1 MRLRETREAAADA
14 YVAGS
19 DGLEDATDR
28 EEMELLGASGVT
40 IIMISAALGG
50 PTAMKG
56 MEPNHPPDTEKVR
69 SRTRPHPST
78 APARP
83 PASRLPPTRLRL
95 WRPDGHAGRARRE
108 RNEGR
113 DSPRGSWASQEP
125 QSAIR
130 AAAYPSGP
138 SRVSRAA
145 KATHNA
151 ARAHSRRR
159 RERDVNQALPRRPP
173 TPEMV
178 GRPAWNRR
186 DHGESLLNGQRR
198 KENQMTDTTDTD
210 GVRPTPFPNRFQH
223 CSNPRG

>member
-1 MRLRETREAAADA
+1 MRLRQTREAAADA

-56 MEPNHPPDTEKVR
+56 MEPNHPPDTEKVE
-69 SRTRPHPST
+69 
-78 APARP
+78 AV
-83 PASRLPPTRLRL
+83 
-95 WRPDGHAGRARRE
+95 RARVR
-108 RNEGR
+108 RRRCLGLQHR
-113 DSPRGSWASQEP
+113 DCLRRDCACGALTDTLDELDK
-125 QSAIR
+125 SATKDAILR
-130 AAAYPSGP
+130 AARGLHK

-151 ARAHSRRR
+151 ARAYSRRH
-159 RERDVNQALPRRPP
+159 RERDGQPSPSASSADARNGWDGPRG
-173 TPEMV
+173 TGGIMEKV
-178 GRPAWNRR
+178 F
-186 DHGESLLNGQRR
+186 LNGQRR

>member
-1 MRLRETREAAADA
+1 MRLRQTREAAADA

-50 PTAMKG
+50 PTTMKG
-56 MEPNHPPDTEKVR
+56 MEPNHPPDTEKVE
-69 SRTRPHPST
+69 
-78 APARP
+78 AV
-83 PASRLPPTRLRL
+83 
-95 WRPDGHAGRARRE
+95 RARVR
-108 RNEGR
+108 RRRCLGLQHR
-113 DSPRGSWASQEP
+113 DCLRRDCACGALTDTLDELDK
-125 QSAIR
+125 SATKDAILR
-130 AAAYPSGP
+130 AARGLHK

-151 ARAHSRRR
+151 ARAYSRRH

-178 GRPAWNRR
+178 GDGPR
-186 DHGESLLNGQRR
+186 GTGGIMEKVFLNGQRR

>member
-1 MRLRETREAAADA
+1 MRLRQTREAAADA

-56 MEPNHPPDTEKVR
+56 MEPNHPPGTEKVE
-69 SRTRPHPST
+69 
-78 APARP
+78 AV
-83 PASRLPPTRLRL
+83 
-95 WRPDGHAGRARRE
+95 RARIR
-108 RNEGR
+108 RRRWVGLQHR
-113 DSPRGSWASQEP
+113 DCLRRDCACGALTDTLDELDE
-125 QSAIR
+125 SATKDAILR
-130 AAAYPSGP
+130 AARGLHK

-151 ARAHSRRR
+151 ARAHSRRH

-186 DHGESLLNGQRR
+186 DGESLLNGQRR

-210 GVRPTPFPNRFQH
+210 RVRPTPFPNRF
-223 CSNPRG
+223 PALL